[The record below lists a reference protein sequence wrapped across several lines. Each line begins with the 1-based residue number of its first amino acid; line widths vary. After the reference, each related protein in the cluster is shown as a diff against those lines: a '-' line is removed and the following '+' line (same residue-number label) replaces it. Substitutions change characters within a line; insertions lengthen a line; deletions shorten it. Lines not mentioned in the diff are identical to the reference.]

1 MHTEMC
7 PGAIVEDAQGG
18 MVPFKAG
25 DSLDDLCR
33 VCKTVRGHTVI
44 AADDQG
50 VPLRVIC
57 DYCGSQH
64 NYRGGEAG
72 RSSSNLQSEDSAQ
85 PRIPLV
91 TERERRFPVTDIG
104 SQGGSA
110 PDLELLLRR
119 IIREETGL
127 TPVPIAEKWQ
137 GGEMA
142 LRPGKEGLQEKSW
155 PIETFFHKVV
165 MLRNRLRVL
174 EQQINGADISEDL
187 KVKLQGYITGCYG
200 TLTSF
205 NILFADEEDRF
216 KGSSGND

>member
-1 MHTEMC
+1 ML
-7 PGAIVEDAQGG
+7 
-18 MVPFKAG
+18 FRAG

-44 AADDQG
+44 VADAQG
-50 VPLRVIC
+50 SALRVIC

-64 NYRGGEAG
+64 NYRGGESRETG
-72 RSSSNLQSEDSAQ
+72 LKPQSEANVRRQ
-85 PRIPLV
+85 IPLV
-91 TERERRFPVTDIG
+91 TERERRFPVEDIG
-104 SQGGSA
+104 FQGGTTL
-110 PDLELLLRR
+110 DLELLLRR

-137 GGEMA
+137 GGEMV
-142 LRPGKEGLQEKSW
+142 LRPGRTGLQEKSW

-187 KVKLQGYITGCYG
+187 KLKLQGYITGCYG

-216 KGSSGND
+216 RGSSGGD